1 MMKNTTN
8 KSGQQPLYGLLL
20 TGGKSTR
27 MGSDKSLLE
36 YHGMP
41 HYAYLY
47 QLLDSVCERT
57 FLSLREDQIA
67 LAEGRDYI
75 LDKDQFRGPFNGMI
89 SAHQE
94 YPEVSWLV
102 LACDLPLMDKASL
115 QLLIEKHKQANFA
128 TALATHKTGLPEPLA
143 AIWTAEALMKATIY
157 LPQSESSCPRKFL
170 LQNQITLISPDHDD
184 VLINANDKEE
194 FQQSLKKVK
203 ST

>member
-1 MMKNTTN
+1 MSEQKAI
-8 KSGQQPLYGLLL
+8 YGLLL
-20 TGGKSTR
+20 TGGKSSR

-47 QLLDSVCERT
+47 KLLDSVCERT
-57 FLSLREDQIA
+57 FLSLRQDQLD
-67 LAEGRDYI
+67 LAEGREYI
-75 LDKDQFRGPFNGMI
+75 LDRDKFRGPFNGML
-89 SAHQE
+89 SAHQKF
-94 YPEVSWLV
+94 PEVSWLV

-115 QLLIEKHKQANFA
+115 QLMIENHKQGNFA

-143 AIWTAEALMKATIY
+143 AIWTAEALMEATTY

-170 LQNQITLISPDHDD
+170 LQHQIKLLHPEHDD

-194 FQQSLKKVK
+194 FLHSLKKVK

>member
-1 MMKNTTN
+1 MKETTT

-41 HYAYLY
+41 HYAYLF
-47 QLLDSVCERT
+47 QLLDAVCDRT
-57 FLSLREDQIA
+57 FLSLREDQLE

-75 LDKDQFRGPFNGMI
+75 LDRNQFRGPFNGML

-94 YPEVSWLV
+94 FPEVSWLV
-102 LACDLPLMDKASL
+102 LACDLPLMDKSSL
-115 QLLIEKHKQANFA
+115 QLMIENHRQANFA

-143 AIWTAEALMKATIY
+143 AIWTSEALQKATEY
-157 LPQSESSCPRKFL
+157 LPQSDSSCPRKFL
-170 LQNQITLISPDHDD
+170 LQHSIKLVTPLHDD